1 MEKLYLIARIA
12 DTRVALRSRAIN
24 SVVTVGIPVEVPG
37 APPHVAGLFALRS
50 RVFTLIDPH
59 VVIGLPP
66 VPVAAG
72 QRVIVVDV
80 VQERLDHALSLGAE
94 AAINAR
100 DGDVAARII
109 EITGGGAHVSVEAL
123 GIEATANGSLECL
136 RPMGRHVQVGLPVG
150 HTAKMQINMNAVYM

>member
-1 MEKLYLIARIA
+1 MMDKLYLVARIA

-24 SVVTVGIPVEVPG
+24 SVVTVGTPVMVPA

-80 VQERLDHALSLGAE
+80 GGHGYALLADEIEDVCFIEAPETRVAGKLLPGWARVAE
-94 AAINAR
+94 AM
-100 DGDVAARII
+100 I
-109 EITGGGAHVSVEAL
+109 EHEGA
-123 GIEATANGSLECL
+123 SLL
-136 RPMGRHVQVGLPVG
+136 VVDPSYFVTLPV
-150 HTAKMQINMNAVYM
+150 AKVA

>member
-24 SVVTVGIPVEVPG
+24 SVVTVGTPVHVPA

-66 VPVAAG
+66 TAVAPG

-80 VQERLDHALSLGAE
+80 ADHGYALLADAIEDVCFIDAPETRVTGRLLPGWARVADAMIEHEGASLLVV
-94 AAINAR
+94 
-100 DGDVAARII
+100 DPSHF
-109 EITGGGAHVSVEAL
+109 IT
-123 GIEATANGSLECL
+123 
-136 RPMGRHVQVGLPVG
+136 LPV
-150 HTAKMQINMNAVYM
+150 ARAA